1 MEMEQ
6 YLKVSEFIDW
16 QHPEIMECAK
26 QIASGHETP
35 TAIAKACFEWVR
47 DEIRHSYD
55 YQMSPV
61 TYRASDVLQHKTGY
75 CHYAKSQMRSR
86 QAPRWHTYMQLKGSI
101 ND

>member
-1 MEMEQ
+1 MEMEE

-61 TYRASDVLQHKTGY
+61 TRANASKFHVNRIWY
-75 CHYAKSQMRSR
+75 IRE
-86 QAPRWHTYMQLKGSI
+86 
-101 ND
+101 

>member
-1 MEMEQ
+1 M
-6 YLKVSEFIDW
+6 SEFIDW
-16 QHPEIMECAK
+16 QHPKIMECAK

-61 TYRASDVLQHKTGY
+61 TCRASDVLQHKTGGVAELGY
-75 CHYAKSQMRSR
+75 DEMVVGASQIT
-86 QAPRWHTYMQLKGSI
+86 HI
-101 ND
+101 